1 MNTLNTKSANTH
13 LDDTD
18 LELVS
23 GGAHSLGDTLHRLWF
38 AASCVL
44 GGQTLT
50 VKGDQLQCHG

>member
-1 MNTLNTKSANTH
+1 MNTLNTEATAN
-13 LDDTD
+13 LDDKD

-44 GGQTLT
+44 SGQTLT